1 MSKLLILNAPGSKS
15 KFSIIEL
22 KNIEHLED
30 KMGKPDTSDSISDD
44 NAETQNIG
52 VCYVYASETIN
63 NHRMQS
69 VFMEICIKSIGKFKT
84 TTDSISQK
92 EIAKNTGW
100 SLRTVGKY
108 IKELEKEG
116 FIEIHKSN
124 HKSIGT
130 GSFSRYYTPI
140 FKQ

>member
-1 MSKLLILNAPGSKS
+1 MSKLLILNSPGSKS
-15 KFSIIEL
+15 KFSTIEL

-30 KMGKPDTSDSISDD
+30 KMGKPNTSDNISDD

-108 IKELEKEG
+108 IRELEKEC

-130 GSFSRYYTPI
+130 GSFSSYYTPI

>member
-22 KNIEHLED
+22 KNIEYLED
-30 KMGKPDTSDSISDD
+30 KMGKPNTSDNISDD

-52 VCYVYASETIN
+52 VCCVYASKTIN
-63 NHRMQS
+63 NHRMRS
-69 VFMEICIKSIGKFKT
+69 IFAEICIESIGKFKT
-84 TTDSISQK
+84 TTDSISQE

-108 IKELEKEG
+108 IRELKKEG
-116 FIEIHKSN
+116 FIEVYKSN
-124 HKSIGT
+124 HKSIGS
-130 GSFSRYYTPI
+130 GSFSSYYKPI

>member
-30 KMGKPDTSDSISDD
+30 KMGKPNTSDNISDD

-108 IKELEKEG
+108 IRELEKEG

-130 GSFSRYYTPI
+130 GSFSSYYTPI

>member
-22 KNIEHLED
+22 KNIEHLEE
-30 KMGKPDTSDSISDD
+30 KMGKPDTSDSISNH
-44 NAETQNIG
+44 NAENQNIG
-52 VCYVYASETIN
+52 VCCVYASETIN
-63 NHRMQS
+63 NYKMRS
-69 VFMEICIKSIGKFKT
+69 IFIEICTKSIGKFKT

-92 EIAKNTGW
+92 EIAKNTGL
-100 SLRTVGKY
+100 SIRTVGKY
-108 IKELEKEG
+108 IKELEKDG

-130 GSFSRYYTPI
+130 GSISSSYTPI

>member
-1 MSKLLILNAPGSKS
+1 
-15 KFSIIEL
+15 
-22 KNIEHLED
+22 
-30 KMGKPDTSDSISDD
+30 MGKPNTSDSISDH

-63 NHRMQS
+63 NHGMRS
-69 VFMEICIKSIGKFKT
+69 IFVEICIESIGKFKT
-84 TTDSISQK
+84 TTDNLSQK

-108 IKELEKEG
+108 IRELEKEG
-116 FIEIHKSN
+116 FIEVHKSN
-124 HKSIGT
+124 HKTIGS
-130 GSFSRYYTPI
+130 GSFSSYYTPI

>member
-1 MSKLLILNAPGSKS
+1 MSKLLILNATGSKS

-30 KMGKPDTSDSISDD
+30 KMGKPNISDSISDD

-63 NHRMQS
+63 NHRMRA
-69 VFMEICIKSIGKFKT
+69 VFMEICTESIGKFKT
-84 TTDSISQK
+84 TTDNLSQK
-92 EIAKNTGW
+92 EIAKNTGL

-108 IKELEKEG
+108 IRELEKEG
-116 FIEIHKSN
+116 FIKVYKSN

-130 GSFSRYYTPI
+130 GSFSSYYTPI

>member
-22 KNIEHLED
+22 KNIERLED
-30 KMGKPDTSDSISDD
+30 KMGKPNTSDSISDD
-44 NAETQNIG
+44 NAETQNID

-108 IKELEKEG
+108 IRELEKEG

-130 GSFSRYYTPI
+130 GSFSSYYTPI

>member
-1 MSKLLILNAPGSKS
+1 MSKLLILNSPGSKS

-22 KNIEHLED
+22 KSIEHLEE
-30 KMGKPDTSDSISDD
+30 KMGKPNTSDSISNH

-52 VCYVYASETIN
+52 VCCVYASKTIN
-63 NHRMQS
+63 NHKMQS
-69 VFMEICIKSIGKFKT
+69 IFTEICIKSIGKFKT
-84 TTDSISQK
+84 TTDNLSQK

-116 FIEIHKSN
+116 FVKIHKSN
-124 HKSIGT
+124 HKTIGSGSI
-130 GSFSRYYTPI
+130 SSSYTPI

>member
-1 MSKLLILNAPGSKS
+1 MSKLLILNSPGSKS

-30 KMGKPDTSDSISDD
+30 KMGKPNTSDSISNH
-44 NAETQNIG
+44 NAEAQNIG
-52 VCYVYASETIN
+52 VCCVYASEMIN
-63 NHRMQS
+63 NYKMRS
-69 VFMEICIKSIGKFKT
+69 IFIKICIESIGKFKT
-84 TTDSISQK
+84 TTDNLSQK
-92 EIAKNTGW
+92 EIAKNTGL

-108 IKELEKEG
+108 IRELEKEG

-124 HKSIGT
+124 HKEIGT
-130 GSFSRYYTPI
+130 GSFSSYYTPI

>member
-30 KMGKPDTSDSISDD
+30 KMGKPNTSDNISDQD
-44 NAETQNIG
+44 AETQNIG

-108 IKELEKEG
+108 IRELEKEG

-130 GSFSRYYTPI
+130 GSFSSYYKPI

>member
-1 MSKLLILNAPGSKS
+1 MSKLLILNSPGSKS

-30 KMGKPDTSDSISDD
+30 KMGKPNTSDSISDR
-44 NAETQNIG
+44 NAENQNIG
-52 VCYVYASETIN
+52 VCSVYASETIN
-63 NHRMQS
+63 NNKMRS
-69 VFMEICIKSIGKFKT
+69 IFTGICIKSIGKFKT
-84 TTDSISQK
+84 TTDNLSQK

-124 HKSIGT
+124 HKTIGSGSI
-130 GSFSRYYTPI
+130 SSSYTPI

>member
-22 KNIEHLED
+22 KNIEYLEE
-30 KMGKPDTSDSISDD
+30 KMGKPNTSDSISNQ
-44 NAETQNIG
+44 NAENQNIG

-63 NHRMQS
+63 NHKMRA
-69 VFMEICIKSIGKFKT
+69 VFMEICTESIGKFKT
-84 TTDSISQK
+84 TTDNLSQK
-92 EIAKNTGW
+92 EIAKNTGL

-116 FIEIHKSN
+116 FVKIHKSN
-124 HKSIGT
+124 HKTIGSGSI
-130 GSFSRYYTPI
+130 SSSYTPI

>member
-30 KMGKPDTSDSISDD
+30 KMGKPNTSDNISDD

-108 IKELEKEG
+108 IRELEKEC

-130 GSFSRYYTPI
+130 GSFSSYYTPI

>member
-1 MSKLLILNAPGSKS
+1 MSKLLILNSPGSKS

-30 KMGKPDTSDSISDD
+30 KMGKPITSDSISDH
-44 NAETQNIG
+44 NAEAQNIG
-52 VCYVYASETIN
+52 VCCVYASETIN
-63 NHRMQS
+63 NHKMQS
-69 VFMEICIKSIGKFKT
+69 IFTEICIESIGKFKT
-84 TTDSISQK
+84 TTDSLSQK

-130 GSFSRYYTPI
+130 GSFSSYYTPI

>member
-30 KMGKPDTSDSISDD
+30 KMGKPNTSDNISDHD
-44 NAETQNIG
+44 AETQNIG

-108 IKELEKEG
+108 IRELEKEG

-130 GSFSRYYTPI
+130 GSFSSYYKPI

>member
-1 MSKLLILNAPGSKS
+1 MSKLLILNSPGSKS

-30 KMGKPDTSDSISDD
+30 KMGKPNTSDSISDH

-52 VCYVYASETIN
+52 VCCVYASETIN
-63 NHRMQS
+63 NHKMQS
-69 VFMEICIKSIGKFKT
+69 IFVEICIESIGKFKT
-84 TTDSISQK
+84 TTDNLSQK
-92 EIAKNTGW
+92 EISKNTGW

-116 FIEIHKSN
+116 FVKIHKSN
-124 HKSIGT
+124 HKTIGSGSI
-130 GSFSRYYTPI
+130 SSSYTPI

>member
-1 MSKLLILNAPGSKS
+1 MSKLLILNSPGSKS

-22 KNIEHLED
+22 KNIEHLEN
-30 KMGKPDTSDSISDD
+30 KMGKPNTSDSISNH
-44 NAETQNIG
+44 NAETQNVG

-69 VFMEICIKSIGKFKT
+69 VFMEICMKSIGKFKT
-84 TTDSISQK
+84 TTDNLSQK
-92 EIAKNTGW
+92 EIAKNTGL
-100 SLRTVGKY
+100 SLRTVGKC
-108 IKELEKEG
+108 IRELEKEG

-130 GSFSRYYTPI
+130 GSFSSYYTPI

>member
-1 MSKLLILNAPGSKS
+1 MSKLLILNSPGSKS

-30 KMGKPDTSDSISDD
+30 KMGKPNTSDSISNQ
-44 NAETQNIG
+44 NAENQNIG

-63 NHRMQS
+63 NHKMRA
-69 VFMEICIKSIGKFKT
+69 VFMEICTESIGKFKT
-84 TTDSISQK
+84 TTDNLSQE
-92 EIAKNTGW
+92 EIAKNIGL

-108 IKELEKEG
+108 IRELEKEG
-116 FIEIHKSN
+116 FIKVYKSN
-124 HKSIGT
+124 HKTIGT
-130 GSFSRYYTPI
+130 GSFSSYYEPI

>member
-22 KNIEHLED
+22 KNIEHLEN
-30 KMGKPDTSDSISDD
+30 KMGKPNTSDSISDH
-44 NAETQNIG
+44 NAETQNVG

-92 EIAKNTGW
+92 EIAKNTGC
-100 SLRTVGKY
+100 SLRAVGKC
-108 IKELEKEG
+108 IRELEKEG

-130 GSFSRYYTPI
+130 GSFSSYYTPI

>member
-1 MSKLLILNAPGSKS
+1 MSKLLILNPPGSKS

-22 KNIEHLED
+22 KNIEYLEE
-30 KMGKPDTSDSISDD
+30 KMGKPNTSHNISDD

-63 NHRMQS
+63 NHRMRS
-69 VFMEICIKSIGKFKT
+69 IFVEICIESIGKFKT
-84 TTDSISQK
+84 TTDNLSQK
-92 EIAKNTGW
+92 EIAKNTGL
-100 SLRTVGKY
+100 SLRTVGKC
-108 IKELEKEG
+108 IRELEKEG

-124 HKSIGT
+124 HKTIGT
-130 GSFSRYYTPI
+130 GSFSSYYKPI

>member
-1 MSKLLILNAPGSKS
+1 MSKLLILNSSGSKS

-22 KNIEHLED
+22 KNIEHLEG
-30 KMGKPDTSDSISDD
+30 KMGKPNTSESISDD
-44 NAETQNIG
+44 SAKTQNIG

-63 NHRMQS
+63 NHKMQS

-108 IKELEKEG
+108 IRELEKDG
-116 FIEIHKSN
+116 FIEVHKSN

-130 GSFSRYYTPI
+130 GSFSSYYKPI

>member
-1 MSKLLILNAPGSKS
+1 MSKLLILNSPGSKS

-30 KMGKPDTSDSISDD
+30 KMGKPNTSDNISDHD
-44 NAETQNIG
+44 AETQNIG

-69 VFMEICIKSIGKFKT
+69 VFMEICMKSIGKFKT
-84 TTDSISQK
+84 TTDNLSQK
-92 EIAKNTGW
+92 EIAKNTGL
-100 SLRTVGKY
+100 SLRTVGKC
-108 IKELEKEG
+108 IRELEKEG

-130 GSFSRYYTPI
+130 GSFSSYYTPI

>member
-1 MSKLLILNAPGSKS
+1 MSKLLILNSPGSKN

-30 KMGKPDTSDSISDD
+30 KMGKPNTSDNISDND
-44 NAETQNIG
+44 AETQNIG

-108 IKELEKEG
+108 IRELEKEG

-130 GSFSRYYTPI
+130 GSFSSYYTPI

>member
-22 KNIEHLED
+22 KNIEHLEG
-30 KMGKPDTSDSISDD
+30 KMGKPDTSESISDH

-108 IKELEKEG
+108 IRELEKEG

-130 GSFSRYYTPI
+130 GSFSSYYTPI

>member
-1 MSKLLILNAPGSKS
+1 MSKLLILNSPGSKS

-22 KNIEHLED
+22 KNIEHLES
-30 KMGKPDTSDSISDD
+30 KMGKPNTSDSISDHD
-44 NAETQNIG
+44 AETQNIG

-63 NHRMQS
+63 NHRIQS

-92 EIAKNTGW
+92 EIAKNTGL

-116 FIEIHKSN
+116 FIEVYKSN

-130 GSFSRYYTPI
+130 GSFSSYYKPI

>member
-1 MSKLLILNAPGSKS
+1 MSKLLILNSPGSKS

-22 KNIEHLED
+22 KSIEHLED
-30 KMGKPDTSDSISDD
+30 KMGKPNTSDSISDN
-44 NAETQNIG
+44 NAEAQNIG

-69 VFMEICIKSIGKFKT
+69 VFMEICMNSIGKFKT
-84 TTDSISQK
+84 TTDNLSQK
-92 EIAKNTGW
+92 EIAKNTGL
-100 SLRTVGKY
+100 SLRTVGKC
-108 IKELEKEG
+108 IRELEKEG

-130 GSFSRYYTPI
+130 GSFSSYYKPI

>member
-1 MSKLLILNAPGSKS
+1 MSKLLILNSPGSKS

-22 KNIEHLED
+22 KNIEHLEN
-30 KMGKPDTSDSISDD
+30 KMGKPNTSDSISDH
-44 NAETQNIG
+44 NAETQNVG

-69 VFMEICIKSIGKFKT
+69 VFMEICMKSIGKFKT
-84 TTDSISQK
+84 TTDNLSQK
-92 EIAKNTGW
+92 EIAKNTGL
-100 SLRTVGKY
+100 SIRTVGKC
-108 IKELEKEG
+108 IRELEKDG

-130 GSFSRYYTPI
+130 GSFSSYYTPI

>member
-30 KMGKPDTSDSISDD
+30 KMGKPNTSDNISDQD
-44 NAETQNIG
+44 AETQNIG
-52 VCYVYASETIN
+52 VCYVYASETIS
-63 NHRMQS
+63 NHRMRS

-108 IKELEKEG
+108 IRELEKEG
-116 FIEIHKSN
+116 FIEVHKSN

-130 GSFSRYYTPI
+130 GSFSSYYKPI